1 MLDDNNLR
9 MKIGIITIHNSP
21 SYGGSLQSYALYK
34 YLYDLGYE
42 VEIIDLYRPTH
53 EGYKSSLRHQHN
65 RTNVI
70 EKIKN
75 IVKALLRIKA
85 HKQTNKGYNKNFD
98 EFNSLIK
105 LSRSFDGVDA
115 LYANPPVYDVYITG
129 SDQVWNPIQP
139 YLIEPYFLTFVKD
152 KNALKVS
159 YAASVGISRLLPKEE
174 KLFKLWIE
182 QYDSVSVREEEL
194 KTYLETF
201 VNKKIARVADPS
213 FLLDRRVWNDNSVNE
228 APSTPYILLFELAH
242 DEDLV
247 AFCKRIAQQAGIP
260 LIALGQNE
268 PECTNNSYI
277 VVNNAGPRQF
287 INYIGNAE
295 MVITDSFH
303 GMVFSIIMEAKNFYA
318 YIAPGNV
325 KGSRITD
332 LLKIFR
338 IDEHLLNPDL
348 KQSWLELS
356 NNKLD
361 KTSLDQIYLR
371 EQKSSR
377 DFLINSLKGNE
388 R

>member
-1 MLDDNNLR
+1 

-34 YLYDLGYE
+34 YLYDLGHD
-42 VEIIDLYRPTH
+42 VEIINLYRPTH
-53 EGYKSSLRHQHN
+53 EGYKASLHHQYN

-70 EKIKN
+70 EKTKN
-75 IVKALLRIKA
+75 TVKALLGIKSRK
-85 HKQTNKGYNKNFD
+85 HTNRFYNKNFE
-98 EFNSLIK
+98 EFNSLVK

-115 LYANPPVYDVYITG
+115 LYTNPPVYDVYITG

-152 KNALKVS
+152 NNAIKVS
-159 YAASVGISRLLPKEE
+159 YAASTGISRLLPNEE
-174 KLFKLWIE
+174 KMFKLWIE

-194 KTYLETF
+194 KTYLGTF
-201 VNKKIARVADPS
+201 VNKEITRVADPS
-213 FLLDRRVWNDNSVNE
+213 FLLDRRIWNDNSANE
-228 APSTPYILLFELAH
+228 APTTPYILLFELTH
-242 DEDLV
+242 NNELV

-260 LIALGQNE
+260 LIVLGQNE
-268 PECTNNSYI
+268 PECPDKSYI
-277 VVNNAGPRQF
+277 LVNNAGPRQF

-303 GMVFSIIMEAKNFYA
+303 STVFSVIMEAKNFYA

-332 LLKIFR
+332 LLQIFQ
-338 IDEHLLNPDL
+338 IEDHLLNPDL
-348 KQSWLELS
+348 KQSWSELS
-356 NNKLD
+356 DNKLD
-361 KTSLDQIYLR
+361 KTSLDKIYLR

-377 DFLINSLKGNE
+377 DFLVNSLKGNE

>member
-1 MLDDNNLR
+1 

-34 YLYDLGYE
+34 YLYNLGHDI
-42 VEIIDLYRPTH
+42 EIINLYRPTH
-53 EGYKSSLRHQHN
+53 EGYKASLHHQYN

-70 EKIKN
+70 ERFKN
-75 IVKALLRIKA
+75 TVKALLGIKTRK
-85 HKQTNKGYNKNFD
+85 HPNSGYNKKFE
-98 EFNSLIK
+98 EFNSHIK
-105 LSRSFDGVDA
+105 LSRSFDGVDS

-129 SDQVWNPIQP
+129 SDQVWNPMQP

-152 KNALKVS
+152 NNAIKVS
-159 YAASVGISRLLPKEE
+159 YAASAGISRLLPSEE
-174 KLFKLWIE
+174 KMFKLWIE

-194 KTYLETF
+194 KNYLGTF
-201 VNKKIARVADPS
+201 VNKKITRVADPS
-213 FLLDRRVWNDNSVNE
+213 FLLDRRIWNENSANE

-242 DEDLV
+242 NKDLV
-247 AFCKRIAQQAGIP
+247 AFCKRTAQQAGIP
-260 LIALGQNE
+260 LIVLGQNE
-268 PECTNNSYI
+268 PECADNSYI

-303 GMVFSIIMEAKNFYA
+303 GTVFSVIMEAKNFYA
-318 YIAPGNV
+318 YIAPDNV

-332 LLKIFR
+332 LLKIFQ
-338 IDEHLLNPDL
+338 IENHLLNQDL
-348 KQSWLELS
+348 KQSWSELS

-361 KTSLDQIYLR
+361 KTSLDKIYLR

-377 DFLINSLKGNE
+377 DFLVNSLKGNE

>member
-1 MLDDNNLR
+1 

-34 YLYDLGYE
+34 YLYDLGHD
-42 VEIIDLYRPTH
+42 VEIINLYRPTH
-53 EGYKSSLRHQHN
+53 EGYKASLHHQYN

-70 EKIKN
+70 EKTKN
-75 IVKALLRIKA
+75 TVKALLGIKNRK
-85 HKQTNKGYNKNFD
+85 HTNRFYNKNFE
-98 EFNSLIK
+98 EFNSLVK
-105 LSRSFDGVDA
+105 LSQSFDGVDA
-115 LYANPPVYDVYITG
+115 LYTNPPVYDVYITG

-152 KNALKVS
+152 NNAIKVS
-159 YAASVGISRLLPKEE
+159 YAASTGISRLLPNEE
-174 KLFKLWIE
+174 KMFKLWIE

-194 KTYLETF
+194 KTYLGTF
-201 VNKKIARVADPS
+201 VNKEITRVADPS
-213 FLLDRRVWNDNSVNE
+213 FLLDRRIWNDNSANE
-228 APSTPYILLFELAH
+228 APTTPYILLFELTH
-242 DEDLV
+242 NNELV

-260 LIALGQNE
+260 LIVLGQNE
-268 PECTNNSYI
+268 PECPDKSYI
-277 VVNNAGPRQF
+277 LVNNAGPRQF

-303 GMVFSIIMEAKNFYA
+303 GTVFSVIMEAKNFYA

-332 LLKIFR
+332 LLQIFQ
-338 IDEHLLNPDL
+338 IEDHLLNPDL
-348 KQSWLELS
+348 KQSWAELS
-356 NNKLD
+356 DNKLD
-361 KTSLDQIYLR
+361 KTSLDKIYLR

-377 DFLINSLKGNE
+377 DFLVNSLKGNE